1 MILFTLV
8 SVQVDS
14 ELGALI
20 ARLDAAVDP
29 SATLGAGATDADT
42 IVHRV
47 KAALQAALREND
59 VELPA
64 RFRRTRPDTYARRL
78 LHRDPG
84 GRYTAVVMTW
94 GAGQGTSLHDH
105 SGLWCVDCVVDG
117 EIAVTQ
123 YDLVSA
129 NEKGAGGSYTFAPQT
144 HVTASRGE
152 AGCLIPPFEYH
163 TLANASAGRTS
174 ITLHVYGGEMS
185 QCYVF
190 EPAGD
195 GTYRRVTRD
204 LSYDE

>member
-1 MILFTLV
+1 MGL
-8 SVQVDS
+8 QVDA

-20 ARLDAAVDP
+20 ARLDAAVDE
-29 SATLGAGATDADT
+29 TDPGT

-47 KAALQAALREND
+47 KAALQSALRAND
-59 VELPA
+59 LELPA
-64 RFRRTRPDTYARRL
+64 RFRKTRPDKYARRL
-78 LHRDPG
+78 LHRDPE

-94 GAGQGTSLHDH
+94 GPGQATVLHDH

-117 EIAVTQ
+117 EIAVDQ
-123 YDLVSA
+123 YDLVSEDRGRYA
-129 NEKGAGGSYTFAPQT
+129 FEPQT

-163 TLANASAGRTS
+163 TLANASLDRAS
-174 ITLHVYGGEMS
+174 LTLHVYGGEMS
-185 QCYVF
+185 QCHVF